1 MTWTRP
7 TLEALIEQ
15 TSVELATR
23 LGLGPLQRRSVL
35 GVLGRVAAGLA
46 HSAHGHLEFIA
57 DQILPTTA
65 TGAYLE
71 QHASLRG
78 LARKAAT
85 FASGTVTFTGLD
97 GSVVPSGA
105 RLQRVDGVEY
115 EVTAATTLGS
125 LGTGTAPV
133 EALLPG
139 AAGNASG
146 GASMTLQTSAAGVQP
161 TATVVELT
169 GGEDQETDEQLRE
182 RILAVWRARPE
193 AGTEADYIAW
203 SLEVPGITRA
213 WAYGRTPQLGSV
225 TLYVVAD
232 SNTPTIAPTSAQ
244 LAAVQDLV
252 NLRRPITARVLVQA
266 PTLAP
271 VALSIRVSPDTPAV
285 RAAVTASLSDAIARD
300 AAPGGTIRRSRLAQ
314 AIADAPGE
322 EWHEL
327 TLPSGDVVAAPGT
340 LSTLGA
346 ITWL

>member
-35 GVLGRVAAGLA
+35 AVLGRVAAGLA
-46 HSAHGHLEFIA
+46 HSAHGHLEYIA

-78 LARKAAT
+78 LARKPAT
-85 FASGTVTFTGLD
+85 FASGTVTFTGLA

-105 RLQRVDGVEY
+105 RLQRVDGVQY
-115 EVTAATTLGS
+115 EVTATTTLGS
-125 LGTGTAPV
+125 TGTGNAPV
-133 EALLPG
+133 EAILPG
-139 AAGNASG
+139 SDGNATFG
-146 GASMTLQTSAAGVQP
+146 TLTLQSSAAGVQP
-161 TATVVELT
+161 TATFVELT

-244 LAAVQDLV
+244 LAAVLDLV

-285 RAAVTASLSDAIARD
+285 RAAVTASLSEAIARD